1 MYRVQMT
8 AIRMKFMMGR
18 VFASMYAIIFMGL
31 SGIKAGENFS
41 KTILWGFL
49 DAFCFDP
56 DTPIYVRGAGFIPI
70 RAVKIG
76 DILVGGEVVSSTF
89 QFHADGQTM
98 VRLGDILVSTNHYLL
113 HNGAWIRADEHPDA
127 VAAAPWHGGLERPL
141 ICLNTTT
148 NSFQIG
154 PYTFRDYDE
163 TSQGDKEAMEKA
175 LTMLNGS
182 AARRDPSRAIDSTM
196 ACSPD
201 TRIKC
206 APGHPSMEARHIT
219 LGTPLTHGK
228 VVAVIDKVTTGA
240 CTYKGEVLAPG
251 TAVWTGTAWARVSDL
266 VDTEK
271 VSPTIFRSFILSSA
285 TIETESGLL
294 FRDYMEVHDPDM
306 ETSYV
311 EALEK
316 PIKPIEC

>member
-56 DTPIYVRGAGFIPI
+56 DTPIYVQEVGYIPI

-76 DILVGGEVVSSTF
+76 DVLVGGEVVTSTF

-98 VRLGDILVSTNHYLL
+98 VRLGGDILVSTNHYLL

-127 VAAAPWHGGLERPL
+127 VAAAPWDGGLERPL

-163 TSQGDKEAMEKA
+163 TSQGDQEAMEKA
-175 LTMLNGS
+175 LTMLNGGGGGGGS
-182 AARRDPSRAIDSTM
+182 GSDSTM

-206 APGHPSMEARHIT
+206 APGLGSLEAGHIT

-228 VVAVIDKVTTGA
+228 VVAIIDKVTTGA

-266 VDTEK
+266 VETHT
-271 VSPTIFRSFILSSA
+271 VPPTIFRSFILSSA

-306 ETSYV
+306 ETSYA

-316 PIKPIEC
+316 PMKPIEC